1 MREGIK
7 QSGRGAVRAL
17 RSALLAGVVLLLS
30 ACGAVISTTL
40 TVNEDGS
47 GVRTITAT
55 LSASD
60 IADHVTGGVAAIE
73 GAITASLPS
82 AMTYEGRTEGPEGE
96 SVFTFTVPFED
107 PEDYQ
112 EKVVSILGA
121 GGVVDLDAGTRI
133 VLADSVFRQGLEVE
147 ENFTSQDLL
156 AWLVNSLVETGAV
169 PADSSSNASEIGTTA
184 VTVGGVAFETTAA
197 IDFTSMKDFGVR
209 GLSVET
215 RGLEGESF
223 VRSISYDLARE
234 AYSRSPEGYD
244 AFFDAATPEGGELT
258 EPGEAGT
265 TWVVTFPEGTSADV
279 AAWTDVALASST
291 TEFGVEHAV
300 SRDQAGVLTTTVVDA
315 VDCSA
320 ICAEDVFAT
329 SHLVTP
335 AGWSSST
342 LYAGEPGDGGDRWD
356 ASGVAGPV
364 VFEHAVPFESVVVEA
379 SLPESGDGT
388 VTVALTLTAA
398 NHAAAG
404 EQLVEALRPT
414 STYGTLAVDEA
425 DDVVTYRVELTGDT
439 ATGEL
444 DAALADYLP
453 GSRLAVYPLPG
464 GAFTRSYGA
473 DLDLVLRPE
482 WTQGGAAAAPTYVV
496 TLPGVDIDGT
506 SVLPQGSQVEGGTVS
521 ASPGAEPATFGLQG
535 TGPKV
540 AALVVVIGVGLVV
553 LAGLA
558 GGAWWF
564 LRRRRPVPDP
574 DTQVLPA
581 VPPPP
586 APPRV
591 GG

>member
-197 IDFTSMKDFGVR
+197 IDFTSVKDFGVR

-291 TEFGVEHAV
+291 TKFGVEHAV
-300 SRDQAGVLTTTVVDA
+300 SREQAGVLTTTVVGNKKTPSSDDA
-315 VDCSA
+315 
-320 ICAEDVFAT
+320 ET
-329 SHLVTP
+329 
-335 AGWSSST
+335 
-342 LYAGEPGDGGDRWD
+342 R
-356 ASGVAGPV
+356 VAGVLGKSAYWPV
-364 VFEHAVPFESVVVEA
+364 TIAYFNDDNTADATPIYRMSFKLYENGITRD
-379 SLPESGDGT
+379 LTMDYGDF
-388 VTVALTLTAA
+388 V
-398 NHAAAG
+398 
-404 EQLVEALRPT
+404 
-414 STYGTLAVDEA
+414 
-425 DDVVTYRVELTGDT
+425 LTGRLKKL
-439 ATGEL
+439 EL
-444 DAALADYLP
+444 LENK
-453 GSRLAVYPLPG
+453 GC
-464 GAFTRSYGA
+464 T
-473 DLDLVLRPE
+473 
-482 WTQGGAAAAPTYVV
+482 
-496 TLPGVDIDGT
+496 
-506 SVLPQGSQVEGGTVS
+506 
-521 ASPGAEPATFGLQG
+521 
-535 TGPKV
+535 
-540 AALVVVIGVGLVV
+540 
-553 LAGLA
+553 
-558 GGAWWF
+558 
-564 LRRRRPVPDP
+564 
-574 DTQVLPA
+574 
-581 VPPPP
+581 
-586 APPRV
+586 
-591 GG
+591 